1 MRAVYLFGLKKE
13 LLSVRALIIGLIFSL
28 VSFLIAKYSQS
39 LAIFTEGNSPAID
52 TLFGVY
58 AFLGFF
64 FSSILFSNIITTEF
78 KTQTFRYVTPY
89 VSRRKIYLAKFLL
102 MISYFVVITLI
113 GMIVLFLGRNQFYMP
128 IRSLFNLLIFYAY
141 VEAII
146 LLVSTVSVNE
156 SFSSLLG
163 IVISIGI
170 PILYAVIYFKN
181 NIILDLFDWLL
192 PFKYLESSWEI
203 SILILLVIIIL
214 YVGEYFFERK
224 EL

>member
-13 LLSVRALIIGLIFSL
+13 LLSVRALIIGIIFSL
-28 VSFLIAKYSQS
+28 VSFLIANYSQS

-89 VSRRKIYLAKFLL
+89 VSRMKIYLAKFLL

-113 GMIVLFLGRNQFYMP
+113 GMTVLFLGRNQFYIP

-146 LLVSTVSVNE
+146 LLVSTVSANE
-156 SFSSLLG
+156 RLSSLLG
-163 IVISIGI
+163 IVISISV

-203 SILILLVIIIL
+203 GILILLVIIIL

-224 EL
+224 DL